1 MTKQD
6 FFALGIGHKTT
17 NNNQQTIDCFFPNPI
32 FSASP
37 EEVKALSEYAPG
49 TREIS
54 PSEALK
60 IKQTISPHLVP
71 DALIEAD
78 KPLTMVYLRQDNL
91 IDSVEEAYLKLHL
104 LSHRLTLPNTLN
116 LGQLFEHLPTVAW
129 TNFGPIDAAEI
140 NNRIIE
146 HRVKNEHLEVY
157 SVDKFPK
164 MTNYVIPQ
172 GVQRPVR
179 GTANFH
185 DKKFPR

>member
-78 KPLTMVYLRQDNL
+78 KPLTMVYLRQDKL

-104 LSHRLTLPNTLN
+104 LSLSLIHIS
-116 LGQLFEHLPTVAW
+116 EPT
-129 TNFGPIDAAEI
+129 
-140 NNRIIE
+140 
-146 HRVKNEHLEVY
+146 
-157 SVDKFPK
+157 
-164 MTNYVIPQ
+164 
-172 GVQRPVR
+172 RPY
-179 GTANFH
+179 
-185 DKKFPR
+185 

>member
-17 NNNQQTIDCFFPNPI
+17 NINKQTIDCFFPNPV
-32 FSASP
+32 FGASP
-37 EEVKALSEYAPG
+37 EEVEGLNVYASG
-49 TREIS
+49 TSEIS

-60 IKQTISPHLVP
+60 IKQKISPHLVP

-78 KPLTMVYLRQDNL
+78 KPLTMVYLQRDNL

-129 TNFGPIDAAEI
+129 TNFGPIDVSEI
-140 NNRIIE
+140 NDRIIE
-146 HRVKNEHLEVY
+146 HLSLIHISE
-157 SVDKFPK
+157 P
-164 MTNYVIPQ
+164 T
-172 GVQRPVR
+172 RPY
-179 GTANFH
+179 
-185 DKKFPR
+185 